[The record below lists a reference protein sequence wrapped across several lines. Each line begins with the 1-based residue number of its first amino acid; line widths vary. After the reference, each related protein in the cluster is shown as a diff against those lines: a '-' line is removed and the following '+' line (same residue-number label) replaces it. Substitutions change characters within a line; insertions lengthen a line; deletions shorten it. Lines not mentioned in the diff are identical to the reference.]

1 MDGTEANGTS
11 RKRDPKRK
19 AEINHSSLQIIKKQ
33 TRPAGLAEIG
43 ARRACNGRQETLH
56 PDLALKSFK
65 VVSLTTCAQEPEG
78 SETGTQRIEN
88 MDTCRKNKTYLLCI
102 CQNNKH
108 SLKKKMGKKNTIRNI
123 HHRDAK
129 TTPGKIYSMSSDA
142 MVREC
147 LFLNLPSSGCL
158 FIPKKT
164 AAVKGARHHE
174 VQMKL

>member
-108 SLKKKMGKKNTIRNI
+108 SLKKKMGKKKTLSGTFTIE
-123 HHRDAK
+123 
-129 TTPGKIYSMSSDA
+129 TPKRHLGRSTVCQA
-142 MVREC
+142 M
-147 LFLNLPSSGCL
+147 PWSGSVCS
-158 FIPKKT
+158 
-164 AAVKGARHHE
+164 
-174 VQMKL
+174 